1 MRNAPSVSY
10 PVGHCAFY
18 GWVLLGLGASG
29 WAACAGVHVLALLE
43 WAAPLTVAE
52 SILGVLLCLCWAGG
66 AAWLWRKSPQ
76 GRLHWDAMAAS
87 RTREAPAGL
96 WRWQPA
102 GRMRSGDLARVVK
115 VLDLQGRCLLWVLRP
130 EGGAHWL
137 WVERAQ
143 DPIRWDDLRRALV
156 AVR

>member
-10 PVGHCAFY
+10 PVGRCAFY

-29 WAACAGVHVLALLE
+29 WATFAALHVLVRLRG
-43 WAAPLTVAE
+43 AAPLTVVE
-52 SILGVLLCLCWAGG
+52 TGSGLLLCLSWAGI
-66 AAWLWRKSPQ
+66 AAWRWRQSPQ
-76 GRLHWDAMAAS
+76 GRLHWDAMATS
-87 RTREAPAGL
+87 MTREASAGL

-102 GRMRSGDLARVVK
+102 GRLRSVDLARVVK
-115 VLDLQGRCLLWVLRP
+115 VLDLQSRCLLWILRP
-130 EGGAHWL
+130 EGGVHWL

-143 DPIRWDDLRRALV
+143 DPGRWDDLRRALV